1 MTLRKMNL
9 IEDFAMVSLP
19 FVKAGIV
26 VASTEESEGIDNN
39 GQNMAWQGCAPAA
52 SDRKVRERTRGL
64 PPSP

>member
-1 MTLRKMNL
+1 MNL

-26 VASTEESEGIDNN
+26 VASIEESVGTDSNVKS
-39 GQNMAWQGCAPAA
+39 MAWQGNAPAA